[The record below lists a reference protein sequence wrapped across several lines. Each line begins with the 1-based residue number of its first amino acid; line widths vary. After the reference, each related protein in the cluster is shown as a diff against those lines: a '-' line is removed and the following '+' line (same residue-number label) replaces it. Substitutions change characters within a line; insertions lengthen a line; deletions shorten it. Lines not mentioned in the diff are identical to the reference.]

1 MLASNEQARYLPFV
15 ADPEFMA
22 MGLGR
27 LDVRRWIEPDR
38 SLAVYCDNK
47 LAQRA
52 ALGDAAYQALP
63 ESAAAQRELHSLLL
77 QHLLADHGD
86 DYRRDGQQLLL
97 PELGMSWSI
106 DSEQPLWQ
114 ASLWVQDDICLLQD
128 SAEGY
133 RLTAASLCAASFWRL
148 EDKIGRSLDRIHD
161 PVPDFERQLAPQVNR
176 FFSHIKPQYPVSR
189 GNWSVV
195 ASADLNQRQDLPSPV
210 PPDTP
215 LLLRVERQSLR
226 RLPVT
231 GAVAFTIRVYV
242 HGLAGIAGNA
252 AVWQALK
259 LALLGLSPAQRRYK
273 GIDEIL
279 PALRAMGLM

>member
-1 MLASNEQARYLPFV
+1 
-15 ADPEFMA
+15 MA

-27 LDVRRWIEPDR
+27 LDAGRWIEPDS
-38 SLAVYCDNK
+38 SLPDYYDNK

-52 ALGDAAYQALP
+52 WLGDAVYRSLP
-63 ESAAAQRELHSLLL
+63 ESVAAQRELHGLLL

-97 PELGMSWSI
+97 PEFGMSWSL
-106 DSEQPLWQ
+106 DSEQSLWQ

-148 EDKIGRSLDRIHD
+148 EHKIGRSLDRIHD
-161 PVPDFERQLAPQVNR
+161 PVPDFEQQLAPQVNR
-176 FFSHIKPQYPVSR
+176 FFSHIKPQHPVWR
-189 GNWSVV
+189 GNWSLV
-195 ASADLNQRQDLPSPV
+195 ASSDLNQRQDLQALVS
-210 PPDTP
+210 PDTP
-215 LLLRVERQSLR
+215 LFLRVERQSLR
-226 RLPVT
+226 RLPLS

-242 HGLAGIAGNA
+242 HPLASVAGNG
-252 AVWQALK
+252 AVWRALK
-259 LALLGLSPAQRRYK
+259 LALQGLSPAQRRYK

-279 PALRAMGLM
+279 PALRAEGLV